1 MNETSEQQE
10 DNNTSVE
17 KDLEALIAVVPILV
31 PILFTFI
38 FIVGFIGNILV
49 ILVVFYNKTMRNTTN
64 ILIFNLAV
72 SMQSIIILRLL
83 NFVCGVKEFYESP
96 EPTACYFTI
105 SIKTKLYFIEDQNIT
120 LAYCTHYILKILW
133 ISVSLN
139 VSAFWPP
146 VHSSLCSFYCSRLCS
161 HVYLAVRNSLV
172 FIRSISYHCHS
183 PSLYLHLGPHVIG
196 SVSLPKVQYEHITYF
211 LGTLYH

>member
-72 SMQSIIILRLL
+72 SMWRIIILHRL
-83 NFVCGVKEFYESP
+83 NFLCGKNEFYDELIP
-96 EPTACYFTI
+96 CA
-105 SIKTKLYFIEDQNIT
+105 
-120 LAYCTHYILKILW
+120 
-133 ISVSLN
+133 
-139 VSAFWPP
+139 
-146 VHSSLCSFYCSRLCS
+146 SSLQ
-161 HVYLAVRNSLV
+161 
-172 FIRSISYHCHS
+172 S
-183 PSLYLHLGPHVIG
+183 P
-196 SVSLPKVQYEHITYF
+196 
-211 LGTLYH
+211 

>member
-49 ILVVFYNKTMRNTTN
+49 ILVVFYKKTMRNTTN

-72 SMQSIIILRLL
+72 STQSIIIRCLL
-83 NFVCGVKEFYESP
+83 NLFVV
-96 EPTACYFTI
+96 
-105 SIKTKLYFIEDQNIT
+105 
-120 LAYCTHYILKILW
+120 
-133 ISVSLN
+133 
-139 VSAFWPP
+139 
-146 VHSSLCSFYCSRLCS
+146 
-161 HVYLAVRNSLV
+161 
-172 FIRSISYHCHS
+172 
-183 PSLYLHLGPHVIG
+183 
-196 SVSLPKVQYEHITYF
+196 
-211 LGTLYH
+211 

>member
-38 FIVGFIGNILV
+38 FIVGFIGNLLV

-83 NFVCGVKEFYESP
+83 NFVV
-96 EPTACYFTI
+96 
-105 SIKTKLYFIEDQNIT
+105 
-120 LAYCTHYILKILW
+120 
-133 ISVSLN
+133 
-139 VSAFWPP
+139 
-146 VHSSLCSFYCSRLCS
+146 
-161 HVYLAVRNSLV
+161 
-172 FIRSISYHCHS
+172 
-183 PSLYLHLGPHVIG
+183 
-196 SVSLPKVQYEHITYF
+196 
-211 LGTLYH
+211 